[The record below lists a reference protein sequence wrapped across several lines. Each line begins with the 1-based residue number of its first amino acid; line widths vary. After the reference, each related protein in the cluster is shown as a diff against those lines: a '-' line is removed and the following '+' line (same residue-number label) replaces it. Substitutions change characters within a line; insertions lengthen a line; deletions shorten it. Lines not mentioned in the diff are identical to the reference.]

1 VQIVQRNASGRVARL
16 RVEGFTPNEISGH
29 DFRMA
34 VGRVAGWQ
42 TVKSTAFDVRRIG
55 SGYRLTGRG
64 FGHGVGLCV
73 IGAGNRAGR
82 GATADSILKF
92 YFPNLRVESY
102 RPRTPGVAAPVK
114 PSVPPAPPADPG
126 ADVRVAL
133 PAAEEGERGR
143 VVQLVRAARDSMSI
157 RTGTKPPAVIRI
169 TVHPTTEAFARA
181 TGQPW
186 WVSGASDGASIDLL
200 PLTILR
206 QQGQLERTLRHEVA
220 HVLVDGALAGRP
232 LWVREGAAFYFA
244 DPAASSET
252 PIRGSCPADEEFL
265 RPLSAGAHRSAYAR
279 AEACFRRAI
288 AQGKRWTE
296 IR

>member
-1 VQIVQRNASGRVARL
+1 L
-16 RVEGFTPNEISGH
+16 RVEGFMPSEISGH

-42 TVKSTAFDVRRIG
+42 TMKSTSFDVRRLG
-55 SGYRLTGRG
+55 SGYRFTGRG

-82 GATADSILKF
+82 GAAADEILKV

-102 RPRTPGVAAPVK
+102 RPGAPATTVRA
-114 PSVPPAPPADPG
+114 SAPPASRADPR
-126 ADVRVAL
+126 ADVMVAL
-133 PAAEEGERGR
+133 PAAEEGERDR
-143 VVQLVRAARDSMSI
+143 LVQLVRAARDAMSG
-157 RTGTKPPAVIRI
+157 RTGTKAPAVIRV
-169 TVHPTTEAFARA
+169 TVHPSVEAFARA

-186 WVSGASDGASIDLL
+186 WVSGASDGTSIDLL
-200 PLTILR
+200 PLSILG

-244 DPAASSET
+244 DPVGASDVST
-252 PIRGSCPADEEFL
+252 RACPADEEFL

-296 IR
+296 IK